1 MSKINATQIDTDQ
14 NGGGNY
20 PLLSDFLNSR
30 QVYDIPFSETHVVTA
45 AAVQYKLLPS
55 SIVSGYIAKGTA
67 AVKQDGIV
75 AAALAGA
82 VGTAAIT
89 SIADSRGTLL
99 NQVAIRDATTHDPIM
114 YVSGD
119 DERQVYGLIQCSS
132 TVTDGD
138 AIAANPT
145 ENLQI
150 SFVYTASDG
159 TITLTSITADVE
171 FMLTGLN
178 VLRNTPTIVKESG
191 KDGTDVLSTNLT
203 KHLTHIECTTA
214 YPALSVITLSTGA
227 GNPTGAGTVTTS
239 GLGGVTLN
247 ASAAL
252 FYADTLVEVTRNGV
266 KQTRGAGLDVVW
278 DSTTTFHFTDAI
290 DIGEEIEVTMIIQ

>member
-1 MSKINATQIDTDQ
+1 MS
-14 NGGGNY
+14 
-20 PLLSDFLNSR
+20 LLNSR
-30 QVYDIPFSETHVVTA
+30 QIDTNQAGGNYANLEDYLNKRTVYDIPFSETHVVTA

-67 AVKQDGIV
+67 SVKQDGIV

-89 SIADSRGTLL
+89 TIADSRLNVL

-114 YVSGD
+114 YISGD

-150 SFVYTASDG
+150 SFCYTASNG
-159 TITLTSITADVE
+159 TITLTSVTADVE

-178 VLRNTPTIVKESG
+178 IERNTPTIVKESG
-191 KDGTDVLSTNLT
+191 KDGTDVLLTALT
-203 KHLTHIECTTA
+203 KYQTHIVCTAA
-214 YPALSVITLSTGA
+214 YAAAEVITLATGA
-227 GNPTGAGTVTTS
+227 GGVSGTGTVTTK
-239 GLGGVTLN
+239 GLGGVTLP

-252 FYADTLVEVTRNGV
+252 FNGDTLLDVYRNGV
-266 KQTRGAGLDVVW
+266 LQDKGTALDVIW
-278 DSTTTFHFTDAI
+278 DSTTTLHFTDAI
-290 DIGEEIEVTMIIQ
+290 DIGEVIDIMRTVQ